1 MEGIDKTLP
10 SFESLG
16 LGKNKPLEK
25 KKQLG
30 QEDFMKL
37 MMAQM
42 KHQDPLKPM
51 ANGEFISQ
59 MAQFSS
65 VQGLK
70 EIKDSFN
77 HLATALQSAQALSA
91 SSMVGRQVLIPGKL
105 SELAASGGLR
115 GAVDVPE
122 DTDKVTV
129 KITNKA
135 GQLVK
140 TIDLGEHK
148 QGTAQF
154 KWDGVIKQAD
164 PKVPGSK
171 DEVAPPGVYTV
182 MATMLKDG
190 RSQAL
195 NTFVVDKVDSVSL
208 AKGGQGVTLNLN
220 HSGATSLANVR
231 EII

>member
-1 MEGIDKTLP
+1 MEGIDKKLP

-16 LGKNKPLEK
+16 LGKNKPLDK
-25 KKQLG
+25 KKRLG

-51 ANGEFISQ
+51 ANGEFITQ
-59 MAQFSS
+59 MAQFSN

-77 HLATALQSAQALSA
+77 HLANALQSSQALQA
-91 SSMVGRQVLIPGKL
+91 SSMVGRKVLIPGKL
-105 SELAASGGLR
+105 GELAAHGGMR

-129 KITNKA
+129 KIMNKA
-135 GQLVK
+135 GQLMQ

-154 KWDGVIKQAD
+154 KWDGVIKKAD
-164 PKVPGSK
+164 PKGTQRWDCQIPGENGHGWS
-171 DEVAPPGVYTV
+171 
-182 MATMLKDG
+182 
-190 RSQAL
+190 
-195 NTFVVDKVDSVSL
+195 DKY
-208 AKGGQGVTLNLN
+208 KW
-220 HSGATSLANVR
+220 
-231 EII
+231 

>member
-10 SFESLG
+10 SYESLG

-25 KKQLG
+25 QKRLG

-51 ANGEFISQ
+51 ANGEFITQ
-59 MAQFSS
+59 MAQFSN

-77 HLATALQSAQALSA
+77 HLANALQSAQALSA

-105 SELAASGGLR
+105 SELAAGSGLR
-115 GAVDVPE
+115 GAVDIPE

-129 KITNKA
+129 KIMNKA
-135 GQLVK
+135 GQLMQ

-154 KWDGVIKQAD
+154 KWDGVIKKAD
-164 PKVPGSK
+164 PNVQGSK
-171 DEVAPPGVYTV
+171 DEVAPPGTYTV

-190 RSQAL
+190 KSQAL